1 MPWGTA
7 RRQLF
12 TWGTEGAREGRRKG
26 RGDLASRALSLR
38 LRYAPASLQH
48 PGRNEERP
56 RG

>member
-12 TWGTEGAREGRRKG
+12 TRGTEGAREGRRKG